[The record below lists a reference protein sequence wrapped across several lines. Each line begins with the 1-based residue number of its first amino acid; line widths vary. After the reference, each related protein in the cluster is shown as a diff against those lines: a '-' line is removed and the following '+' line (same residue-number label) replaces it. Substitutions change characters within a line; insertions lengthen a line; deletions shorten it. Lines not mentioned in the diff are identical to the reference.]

1 MSERIHH
8 MEARSHS
15 QRTAV
20 PPERAT
26 AGCGRRPHEGRQDS
40 PAGGVPLGA
49 VRTPSCVK
57 DRAMNR
63 AWLEEQIRVRF
74 DSQGAALVAA
84 LHEVQVCVEFPE
96 YYAAILQIY
105 PNETPNGA
113 ILRFATARGKQWLS

>member
-1 MSERIHH
+1 MSERIYH
-8 MEARSHS
+8 MEAISHS

-26 AGCGRRPHEGRQDS
+26 AGCGRRPHEGRQDF
-40 PAGGVPLGA
+40 PAGRVPLGFFGA
-49 VRTPSCVK
+49 PTCVK
-57 DRAMNR
+57 DRALNP

-74 DSQGAALVAA
+74 GSREAALVAA

-96 YYAAILQIY
+96 YYAAILQMY
-105 PNETPNGA
+105 PSETPNGA